1 MSVSILQY
9 LPLFFLFGL
18 GYFLKRINFLQKD
31 HAALFLKL
39 IMYVAVPALIIP
51 SVASLPLSMELVYLP
66 LIAILIQLLAFAIFF
81 LFSRLFSSFLSF
93 SKKTLGVFLISSMIM
108 NLSFALPF
116 FLSIAGKE
124 QMAYYAFFNIGHDIL
139 LFTFVYFLAC
149 LYSSENG
156 RHYNIT
162 DAVKKILLLPPLWAL
177 LLGFVLNIGGISLP
191 EFATTT
197 FTFLGNI
204 LIPLVLLALG
214 VYFEFHITHPLRV
227 FPAIF
232 GRMALGTALAFF
244 FISLFYLE
252 GAARLVVL
260 LGGISPLG
268 FNTLIFSSL
277 EKLDTEYAAQLV
289 SFALLIGLFV
299 VPVFLS
305 IVG

>member
-1 MSVSILQY
+1 MVVSVLQY
-9 LPLFFLFGL
+9 LPLFLLFGL
-18 GYFLKRINFLQKD
+18 GYFLKRIGFLQKD

-39 IMYVAVPALIIP
+39 IIYVAVPALIIP
-51 SVASLPLSMELVYLP
+51 SIASLPLSLELVYLP
-66 LIAILIQLLAFAIFF
+66 LIAILIQLLAFAAFF
-81 LFSRLFSSFLSF
+81 LFSRLFFCSF

-177 LLGFVLNIGGISLP
+177 LLGFVLNVSGISLP
-191 EFATTT
+191 EFAATT

-214 VYFEFHITHPLRV
+214 AYFEFRITQPLRV
-227 FPAIF
+227 FPAIL

-244 FISLFYLE
+244 FIWLFSLE
-252 GAARLVVL
+252 GPARLVVL

-305 IVG
+305 FVG

>member
-1 MSVSILQY
+1 MSVSVLQY
-9 LPLFFLFGL
+9 LPLFLLFGL
-18 GYFLKRINFLQKD
+18 GYFLKRIGFLQKD

-51 SVASLPLSMELVYLP
+51 SVASLQLSLELVYLP
-66 LIAILIQLLAFAIFF
+66 LIAILIQLLAFAAFF
-81 LFSRLFSSFLSF
+81 LFSRLFFRSF

-156 RHYNIT
+156 RHYNIK
-162 DAVKKILLLPPLWAL
+162 DAVKKILSLPPLWAL
-177 LLGFVLNIGGISLP
+177 LAGFVLNVSGISLM

-214 VYFEFHITHPLRV
+214 VYFEFRVTQPLRC
-227 FPAIF
+227 FLQF
-232 GRMALGTALAFF
+232 
-244 FISLFYLE
+244 
-252 GAARLVVL
+252 
-260 LGGISPLG
+260 LGGWHW
-268 FNTLIFSSL
+268 
-277 EKLDTEYAAQLV
+277 AQHLR
-289 SFALLIGLFV
+289 SFLFLY
-299 VPVFLS
+299 FL
-305 IVG
+305 